1 MAVGLSSGKSKN
13 KNDLVIHSLDI
24 YGRAG
29 AWSALDPVAFALVAD
44 EKRQDK
50 Q

>member
-1 MAVGLSSGKSKN
+1 MA
-13 KNDLVIHSLDI
+13 ISLDI
-24 YGRAG
+24 YGRADTP
-29 AWSALDPVAFALVAD
+29 SALDPVANDLFAV